1 MNKFSKLAW
10 FNLIWTVLVI
20 LWGAVVRAT
29 NSGAGCGKF
38 WPLCGQSLIP
48 TFDVFHTY
56 IEFAHRV
63 MSGILLVTIFWM
75 LQYGLKI
82 YKDDRLR
89 RNLNILVFVF
99 LIIESILGAGLV
111 LFELVEDNDSIFRIF
126 AVSLHLLNTFIL
138 VALTA
143 LNAYYSSNPLSS
155 FKKLTTKKAFKIGLL
170 LILVIGL
177 SGAVTS
183 LADTLFPPTTF
194 TETMNEWF
202 DPTAHLLQRLR
213 PFHPFFAVAFGLTI
227 IAFLDNFFKP
237 STKRGETLRGWIKA
251 LIFIQFGFGTLNI
264 VLHVPL
270 YMQITH
276 LLFAELIWISAI
288 LLAFTSE
295 E

>member
-10 FNLIWTVLVI
+10 FNLMWTVLVI

-63 MSGILLVTIFWM
+63 MSGILLVSIFIM
-75 LQYGLKI
+75 LVSGWKL
-82 YKDDRLR
+82 YKDDKPR
-89 RNLNILVFVF
+89 RTLNTLVFVF
-99 LIIESILGAGLV
+99 VIIESLLGAGLV
-111 LFELVEDNDSIFRIF
+111 LLGLVEDNDSILRIF

-143 LNAYYSSNPLSS
+143 LNAYYSSDPKASLT
-155 FKKLTTKKAFKIGLL
+155 KLNAKKAFKMGLF
-170 LILVIGL
+170 LILVIGI

-183 LADTLFPPTTF
+183 LADTLFPPSTF
-194 TETMNEWF
+194 TETMNEWI

-213 PFHPFFAVAFGLTI
+213 PYHPFFAVAFGLAI
-227 IAFLDNFFKP
+227 IAYLDHFFKP
-237 STKRGETLRGWIKA
+237 TSQRGEKLRFWIKV
-251 LIFIQFGFGTLNI
+251 LIFVQFGLGMLNI

-276 LLFAELIWISAI
+276 LLFAELIWINAI
-288 LLAFTSE
+288 FLAFTAE